1 MPEPLAQ
8 DNKTQAISD
17 LLGGQAPA
25 AVETPPE
32 PDEST
37 SNGDIAPI
45 DAPEPELTPTSLAEK
60 LGIKPSELFAQL
72 KIPVDGG
79 DAMTLS
85 EFKDAGKELRAV
97 RVTQSELAEKQVAF
111 ENGVMLQRQQLQAA
125 IGKIPQE
132 LLTPEMIADV
142 QSEHQ
147 THIATERGL
156 LLKVRPDLS
165 DSGKWATMRELLVE
179 HLAPYGFHAIEVDG
193 IIDHR
198 LAKYVIDNAE
208 RAQRIKALEAEGL
221 EPKGQQKLSGTT
233 RQPQRPA
240 KAEKQKATVQRG
252 RQARSN
258 VDKAKEVAKL
268 LG

>member
-1 MPEPLAQ
+1 MEQPLAQ
-8 DNKTQAISD
+8 DNKTQAISN

-32 PDEST
+32 PTESP
-37 SNGDIAPI
+37 GDGGIAPI
-45 DAPEPELTPTSLAEK
+45 EAPEPELTPTSLAEK
-60 LGIKPSELFAQL
+60 LGIKPAELFAQL

-97 RVTQSELAEKQVAF
+97 RVTQNELAEKQVAF
-111 ENGVMLQRQQLQAA
+111 ENGVMLQRQQLQTA
-125 IGKIPQE
+125 IGKIPPE

-142 QSEHQ
+142 QTEHQ
-147 THIATERGL
+147 NHIATERGL
-156 LLKVRPDLS
+156 LLKVRPDLN

-179 HLAPYGFHAIEVDG
+179 HLAPYGFQAIEVDG

-221 EPKGQQKLSGTT
+221 LPKGKEKLAGTT
-233 RQPQRPA
+233 RQPQKPA
-240 KAEKQKATVQRG
+240 KAEKAKATVERG
-252 RQARSN
+252 RRARSN
-258 VDKAKEVAKL
+258 VDKAKEVAQL